1 VKEMTNISL
10 TAESGIKSYRKAIS
24 VFSLLVLL
32 PFLLS
37 LINITFA
44 ESWKIHFFPAAI
56 ILAAIVFGATGGI
69 TAGSFGSLYSAL
81 FLGNP
86 YLLVGNALFGLLIA
100 VFYKK
105 SNKIIPSVFLAYLC
119 ELPWLILTD
128 YYLVHLPAVFIAKLV
143 VVLFL
148 ANILWALLINISIK
162 QIRKLL

>member
-1 VKEMTNISL
+1 MTNFPL
-10 TAESGIKSYRKAIS
+10 TAESGVKSYRKAIT

-56 ILAAIVFGATGGI
+56 ILAAIVFGTTGGI
-69 TAGSFGSLYSAL
+69 IAGISGSLYSAL

-86 YLLVGNALFGLLIA
+86 YILVGNALFGLLIA

-105 SNKIIPSVFLAYLC
+105 TDKIVLSVLLAYLC
-119 ELPWLILTD
+119 ELPWLVLTD
-128 YYLVHLPAVFIAKLV
+128 YYLVHLPSAFIVKLV
-143 VVLFL
+143 VVLLL
-148 ANILWALLINISIK
+148 ANLLWASLINISIK

>member
-1 VKEMTNISL
+1 MTNFPL

-24 VFSLLVLL
+24 AFSLLVLL
-32 PFLLS
+32 PLLLS
-37 LINITFA
+37 LINVTFA
-44 ESWKIHFFPAAI
+44 ENWKIHFFPAAI

-69 TAGSFGSLYSAL
+69 IAGISGSLYSAL

-86 YLLVGNALFGLLIA
+86 YILVGNALFGLLFA

-105 SNKIIPSVFLAYLC
+105 SNKIVPSVLLAYLC

-128 YYLVHLPAVFIAKLV
+128 YYLVRLPLIFIAQLV

-148 ANILWALLINISIK
+148 ANVLWAVLINMGLK
-162 QIRKLL
+162 QIRKLF

>member
-1 VKEMTNISL
+1 MTNISL
-10 TAESGIKSYRKAIS
+10 TAQSGIKSYRKAIS

-32 PFLLS
+32 PLLAS

-56 ILAAIVFGATGGI
+56 ILAAVVFGATGGI
-69 TAGSFGSLYSAL
+69 IAGISGSLYSAL

-86 YLLVGNALFGLLIA
+86 YILVGNALFGLLIA

-105 SNKIIPSVFLAYLC
+105 SNKIVLSVLLAYLC

-128 YYLVHLPAVFIAKLV
+128 YYLVHLPAAFIAKLV

-148 ANILWALLINISIK
+148 ANILWAVLINISIK
-162 QIRKLL
+162 RIWKLL

>member
-1 VKEMTNISL
+1 MTNFSL
-10 TAESGIKSYRKAIS
+10 TAENGVKSYYKAIS
-24 VFSLLVLL
+24 AFSLLVLL

-56 ILAAIVFGATGGI
+56 ILAAIVFGAIGGI
-69 TAGSFGSLYSAL
+69 IAGISGSLYSAL

-86 YLLVGNALFGLLIA
+86 YILVGNALFGLLIA

-105 SNKIIPSVFLAYLC
+105 SNKIVSSVMLAYLC

-128 YYLVHLPAVFIAKLV
+128 YYLVHLPAVFVAKLV
-143 VVLFL
+143 VVLLL
-148 ANILWALLINISIK
+148 ANILWAVLINISIK

>member
-1 VKEMTNISL
+1 MINFSL
-10 TAESGIKSYRKAIS
+10 TAENGTKSYRKAIS
-24 VFSLLVLL
+24 AFSLLVLL
-32 PFLLS
+32 PLLLS

-44 ESWKIHFFPAAI
+44 ENWKIHFFPAAI

-69 TAGSFGSLYSAL
+69 IAGISGSLYSAL

-86 YLLVGNALFGLLIA
+86 YILVGNALFGLLLA

-105 SNKIIPSVFLAYLC
+105 SNKIVPSVLLAYLC

-128 YYLVHLPAVFIAKLV
+128 YYRVRLPLIFIAQLV

-148 ANILWALLINISIK
+148 ANVLWAVLINMGLK
-162 QIRKLL
+162 QIRKLF